1 MGHAAC
7 DINAEKHEGH
17 VEVKE
22 HGHDCLNLEAER
34 TECPEEKG
42 SRNVREKKWGGEGEG
57 WLEDISVSVAQT
69 QVHLEAK
76 RDLVQK
82 PSQWQS
88 LTRLEP
94 KGPGDLHRLPYW
106 ATSGSTNSFTQ
117 QVVLQWIWPQVLFD
131 NFSNPVRLWK
141 AVV

>member
-34 TECPEEKG
+34 TECPEEKAPEM
-42 SRNVREKKWGGEGEG
+42 SEKVGWEGGEG

-69 QVHLEAK
+69 QV
-76 RDLVQK
+76 R
-82 PSQWQS
+82 
-88 LTRLEP
+88 
-94 KGPGDLHRLPYW
+94 
-106 ATSGSTNSFTQ
+106 
-117 QVVLQWIWPQVLFD
+117 
-131 NFSNPVRLWK
+131 
-141 AVV
+141 